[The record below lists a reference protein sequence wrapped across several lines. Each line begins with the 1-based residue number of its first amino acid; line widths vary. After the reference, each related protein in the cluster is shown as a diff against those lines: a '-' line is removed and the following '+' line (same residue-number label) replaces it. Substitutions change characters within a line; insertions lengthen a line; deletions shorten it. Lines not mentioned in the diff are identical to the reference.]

1 MPSPLL
7 SISVARTIKRSLGK
21 LPRGR
26 SHSSP
31 SAPTRFAC
39 ASTDPAT
46 FQPPRTATTQRWR
59 GPSSSVGAKVAQDT
73 KQFLQWNSILFIYV
87 FLAARFIRG
96 SAGLGCW
103 ECPLTSIVVFCF
115 FAIVSL
121 LPLLLLC
128 VGPMCVYVC
137 DGFTRSLSFAVRYV
151 CVHIHK
157 LKQRRKGAL
166 GKIE

>member
-46 FQPPRTATTQRWR
+46 FQPLRTATTQRWR

-115 FAIVSL
+115 FAIASL

-128 VGPMCVYVC
+128 VGPMCVCMCVMASLAP
-137 DGFTRSLSFAVRYV
+137 SLSLSAM
-151 CVHIHK
+151 CVYIYTS
-157 LKQRRKGAL
+157 
-166 GKIE
+166 